1 MKKSLLAGLAITLAV
16 GGCANT
22 NTGWDSMSGT
32 QKGAILGTLG
42 GAAAGAVIGH
52 NNRGKGALIG
62 AVGGA
67 LAGAAIGNYMDRQK
81 QELDVSL
88 ASEVQAGNIIIQQNS
103 DKSIKVTMTS
113 TTSFDTG
120 SYTIKSGFYPTLN
133 KITNILTKYPKTTL
147 AISGHTDN
155 QGTDAINNPLSE
167 NRAMAV
173 SNYLGGRG
181 VIPERM
187 SVVGRG
193 RFEPRASNTNEEGR
207 RLNRRVEILIS
218 PITE

>member
-1 MKKSLLAGLAITLAV
+1 MKKTLLAGLAITLAV
-16 GGCANT
+16 SGCANT
-22 NTGWDSMSGT
+22 GWDNMSNT

-42 GAAAGAVIGH
+42 GAAAGAAINH
-52 NNRGKGALIG
+52 KNRGKGALIG

-67 LAGAAIGNYMDRQK
+67 LAGSAIGYYMDQQK
-81 QELDVSL
+81 RELDTNL
-88 ASEVQAGNIIIQQNS
+88 ASEVQAGNIIIQQYS

-113 TTSFDTG
+113 TTAFDTN
-120 SYTIKSGFYPTLN
+120 SYSIKSGFYPTLN
-133 KITNILTKYPKTTL
+133 KIANTLTKYPKTTL

-155 QGTDAINNPLSE
+155 QGSDAINKPLSE

-173 SNYLGGRG
+173 SNYLAGKG

-187 SVVGRG
+187 SAVGRG
-193 RFEPRASNTNEEGR
+193 RFEPRATNTTEEGR
-207 RLNRRVEILIS
+207 RLNRRVEILIA

>member
-1 MKKSLLAGLAITLAV
+1 MKKTLLAGLAITLAV
-16 GGCANT
+16 SGCANT
-22 NTGWDSMSGT
+22 GWDGMSSA

-42 GAAAGAVIGH
+42 GAAAGAAINH
-52 NNRGKGALIG
+52 KNRGKGALIG

-67 LAGAAIGNYMDRQK
+67 LAGSAVGYYMDQQK
-81 QELDVSL
+81 RDLDTNL
-88 ASEVQAGNIIIQQNS
+88 ASEVQAGNIIIQQYS

-113 TTSFDTG
+113 TTAFDTN
-120 SYTIKSGFYPTLN
+120 SYSIKSGFYPTLN
-133 KITNILTKYPKTTL
+133 KIANTLTKYPKTTL

-155 QGTDAINNPLSE
+155 QGSDAINKPLSE

-173 SNYLGGRG
+173 SNYLAGKG

-193 RFEPRASNTNEEGR
+193 RFEPRASNMTEEGR
-207 RLNRRVEILIS
+207 RLNRRVEILIA